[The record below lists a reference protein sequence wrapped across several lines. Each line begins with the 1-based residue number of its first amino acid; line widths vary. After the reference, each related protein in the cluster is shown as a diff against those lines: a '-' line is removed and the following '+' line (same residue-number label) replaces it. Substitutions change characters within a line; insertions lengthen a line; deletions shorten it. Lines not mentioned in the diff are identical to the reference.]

1 MPKSLVIVESP
12 AKAKTLARFLGRD
25 YRVEASFGHIRD
37 LPESADEVP
46 AEIRDKP
53 WANLGVDTDGDF
65 KPYYVVPASKKR
77 HVATLRAAM
86 KDVSEVLLATDP
98 DREGESISLHLREVL
113 KPKVPVRR
121 VTFHEITREAVQEAV
136 ANAHDL
142 DDNLVKAQESR
153 RILDRLYGYT
163 LSPVLWRKV
172 RSGLSAGRVQSV
184 AVRLIVEREE
194 ARRAFHSSTYWDIE
208 ATLSAEG
215 REFDAALTRVGDQ
228 RVATGRDFDSET
240 GRLSAK
246 GVKHLHEQDATALAG
261 ALEAHLPW
269 DVTAVDERPGVERPA
284 PPFTTSTLTQ
294 EASRK
299 LGFSTSRTMRIAQR
313 LKDGVELADGT
324 IEGLITYHR
333 TDSTTISEKA
343 LTESGR
349 AIREMFGDEYYAGP
363 RRYQTQVRNAQEAHE
378 AIRPTDFNVTPQ
390 SVANILDA
398 DALKLYD
405 LIWKRTMASQMPDA
419 KVLKTTVEFS
429 ATGMNGERCVL
440 AATGKA
446 IEYAGYRRAYVEGSD
461 DPDSELE
468 AQETILPAFKPGDIV
483 VGGGRPAGVAPASL
497 PAGPGRI
504 MASLVKLEPK
514 KHETTPPARYTEASL
529 IKKLEEEGIG
539 RPSTYEPTIETILRR
554 GYVFRQGKS
563 LVPSF
568 TAFAVTGL
576 LRDHFE
582 DFVDIGFTAEMEK
595 DLDEISNGERP
606 WLDFIREFFRGDGR
620 QHKGLEAMARDEEQ
634 NIDYPVVNIGTD
646 AETGSPIR
654 VRIGKF
660 GPFLQLGD
668 GGPGNTASLPDDLP
682 PGDLTVER
690 AMALIRAKAAGP
702 RELGADPATGQPV
715 YLATGR
721 FGPYVQLGDTPE
733 KPAKSAKRAK
743 GTKGAK
749 DAKVEKAAK
758 PRRASLPRGVA
769 EADVDLALALRLLSL
784 PRVLGGHPG
793 DGQDVVASVGRF
805 GPYVKHGEEFRSLEP
820 DDDVYTVS
828 LERALA
834 LLAAPKQARRRQSA
848 TRTVLRELGVREDT
862 GAAVRLLDGRYG
874 PYVSDGKTNA
884 SLAKGADTASI
895 GLREAVEL
903 LEARAAAG
911 PRKKPARRAA
921 AGGSRRRTPSAR
933 VS

>member
-12 AKAKTLARFLGRD
+12 AKAKTLARFLGPD

-37 LPESADEVP
+37 LPESAEEVP

-77 HVATLRAAM
+77 HVAALRSAM
-86 KDVSEVLLATDP
+86 KGVSEVLLATDP
-98 DREGESISLHLREVL
+98 DREGESISLHLKEVL
-113 KPKVPVRR
+113 EPKVRVRR

-136 ANAHDL
+136 ANAHEL
-142 DDNLVKAQESR
+142 DENLVKAQESR

-163 LSPVLWRKV
+163 LSPVLWKKV
-172 RSGLSAGRVQSV
+172 RTGLSAGRVQSV

-194 ARRAFHSSTYWDIE
+194 ARRAFLSSTYWDID
-208 ATLSAEG
+208 AWLAAEG
-215 REFDAALTRVGDQ
+215 REFKAVLTRVGDA
-228 RVATGRDFDSET
+228 RVATGRDFDSAT

-246 GVKHLHEQDATALAG
+246 NVRHLTEQDATALAG
-261 ALEAHLPW
+261 AIEAHLPW
-269 DVTAVDERPGVERPA
+269 EVTSVDERPGIERPA

-324 IEGLITYHR
+324 IEGIITYHR

-349 AIREMFGDEYYAGP
+349 AIREMFGDEYYSGP

-390 SVANILDA
+390 SLVNILDA
-398 DALKLYD
+398 DELKLYD
-405 LIWKRTMASQMPDA
+405 LVWKRTMASQMPDA
-419 KVLKTTVEFS
+419 RVLKTTVEFT
-429 ATGMNGERCVL
+429 ATGLAGERCVL

-446 IEYAGYRRAYVEGSD
+446 IEFAGYRRAYVEGSD

-483 VGGGRPAGVAPASL
+483 VAGGRAAPGGGRAV
-497 PAGPGRI
+497 
-504 MASLVKLEPK
+504 ASLVRVEPK
-514 KHETTPPARYTEASL
+514 KHETVPPARFTEASL

-554 GYVFRQGKS
+554 GYVFRLGKA

-568 TAFAVTGL
+568 TAFAVTQL

-595 DLDEISNGERP
+595 DLDEISNGERG
-606 WLDFIREFFRGDGR
+606 WLDFIREFFRGDGNHR
-620 QHKGLEAMARDEEQ
+620 KGLEAMARDEEK
-634 NIDYPVVNIGTD
+634 NIDYPVVDIGTD
-646 AETGSPIR
+646 PETGRAVR

-660 GPFLQLGD
+660 GPFLQAGD
-668 GGPGNTASLPDDLP
+668 GGAGNTASLPDDLAP
-682 PGDLTVER
+682 ADLTVEK
-690 AMALIRAKAAGP
+690 AMALIRAKAVGP
-702 RELGADPATGQPV
+702 RDLGVDPATGQTV

-733 KPAKSAKRAK
+733 KPPK
-743 GTKGAK
+743 G
-749 DAKVEKAAK
+749 VKAAK
-758 PRRASLPRGVA
+758 PRRASLSRGVA
-769 EADVDLALALRLLSL
+769 EADVDLPLALRLLSL
-784 PRVLGGHPG
+784 PRVLGAHPG
-793 DGQDVVASVGRF
+793 DAQEVVASVGRF
-805 GPYVKHGEEFRSLEP
+805 GPYVKHGDEFRSLEP
-820 DDDVYTVS
+820 ADDVYTVS

-848 TRTVLRELGVREDT
+848 ARTVLRELGVREDT
-862 GAAVRLLDGRYG
+862 GAAVKLIDGRYG

-884 SLAKGADTASI
+884 SLAKGADPATI
-895 GLREAVEL
+895 GLREAIEL
-903 LEARAAAG
+903 IEARAAAG
-911 PRKKPARRAA
+911 PTKKAARRGA
-921 AGGSRRRTPSAR
+921 AGGSRRRKPSAG

>member
-1 MPKSLVIVESP
+1 MPKTLVIVESP
-12 AKAKTLARFLGRD
+12 AKAKTLSRFLGRD

-53 WANLGVDTDGDF
+53 WANLGVDVDGDF

-77 HVATLRAAM
+77 HVSALRSAM
-86 KDVSEVLLATDP
+86 KDASEVLLATDP
-98 DREGESISLHLREVL
+98 DREGESISLHLKEVL

-121 VTFHEITREAVQEAV
+121 VTFHEITREAVREAV
-136 ANAHDL
+136 ANAHEL
-142 DDNLVKAQESR
+142 DENLVKAQESR

-163 LSPVLWRKV
+163 LSPVLWKKV
-172 RSGLSAGRVQSV
+172 RTGLSAGRVQSV

-194 ARRAFHSSTYWDIE
+194 ARRAFRSSTYWDIE
-208 ATLSAEG
+208 AWLEADG
-215 REFDAALTRVGDQ
+215 REFEAVLTRVGDE
-228 RVATGRDFDSET
+228 RVATGRDFDAQT
-240 GRLSAK
+240 GRLVAK
-246 GVKHLHEQDATALAG
+246 GVRHLSEADATKLAG

-269 DVTAVDERPGVERPA
+269 EVTGVDQRPGTERPA

-333 TDSTTISEKA
+333 TDSTTIGEKA
-343 LTESGR
+343 LQESGR

-390 SVANILDA
+390 SVANILDV
-398 DALKLYD
+398 DELKLYD

-419 KVLKTTVEFS
+419 RVLKTTVEFT
-429 ATGMNGERCVL
+429 ARGPAGETCVL

-446 IEYAGYRRAYVEGSD
+446 IEYAGFRRAYVEGSD
-461 DPDSELE
+461 DPESELE
-468 AQETILPAFKPGDIV
+468 AQETILPAFKTGDLV
-483 VGGGRPAGVAPASL
+483 VGCGRPANVV
-497 PAGPGRI
+497 PAGPGRV
-504 MASLVKLEPK
+504 MACLSRLEPK

-606 WLDFIREFFRGDGR
+606 WVDFIREFFRGDGK
-620 QHKGLEAMARDEEQ
+620 QHRGLAAMARDEDQ
-634 NIDYPVVNIGTD
+634 IIDYPVVEIGTD
-646 AETGSPIR
+646 PGSGAAIR

-668 GGPGNTASLPDDLP
+668 GGPGNTASLPDDLA

-690 AMALIRAKAAGP
+690 AMTLIRAKAAGP
-702 RELGADPATGQPV
+702 RELGVDPATGQAV

-721 FGPYVQLGDTPE
+721 FGPYVQLGDTPD
-733 KPAKSAKRAK
+733 KPAK
-743 GTKGAK
+743 GTKA
-749 DAKVEKAAK
+749 VK
-758 PRRASLPRGVA
+758 PKRASLPRGVA
-769 EADVDLALALRLLSL
+769 EGDVDLGLALRLLSL
-784 PRVLGGHPG
+784 PRALGAHPG
-793 DGQDVVASVGRF
+793 DGQEVVASVGRF
-805 GPYVKHGEEFRSLEP
+805 GPYVKHGDEFRSLEA
-820 DDDVYTVS
+820 DDDVYTVG

-834 LLAAPKQARRRQSA
+834 LLAAPKHARRRQAAS
-848 TRTVLRELGVREDT
+848 RTVLRELGVREST
-862 GAAVRLLDGRYG
+862 GAAVKLYDGRYG

-884 SLAKGADTASI
+884 SLAKGADPSTI

-903 LEARAAAG
+903 LDARAAAG
-911 PRKKPARRAA
+911 PRKKPARRGG
-921 AGGSRRRTPSAR
+921 AGGSRRRRTSAGA
-933 VS
+933 S